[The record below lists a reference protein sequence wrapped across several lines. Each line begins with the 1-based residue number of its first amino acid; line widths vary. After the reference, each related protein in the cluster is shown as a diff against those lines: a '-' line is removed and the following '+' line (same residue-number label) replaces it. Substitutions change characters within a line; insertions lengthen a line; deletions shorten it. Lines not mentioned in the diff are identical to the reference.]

1 MEVWRQMGVWYNK
14 DNKRPPAPTP
24 IMIDQIIVERVEL
37 YQQVHPPRG
46 QHPSVSGPIT
56 YWWLHTI
63 NERYW
68 VGGATPAMT
77 PFGGTGGNESGASKI
92 VAGISNVWG
101 AVGHS

>member
-56 YWWLHTI
+56 Y
-63 NERYW
+63 
-68 VGGATPAMT
+68 
-77 PFGGTGGNESGASKI
+77 
-92 VAGISNVWG
+92 
-101 AVGHS
+101 